1 MCLCAQRRRA
11 RRELDVC
18 DPPVRVRESEA
29 AAVEADDCVDDQE
42 AKAGAFP
49 PGSGSLESVE
59 WFGQR
64 REGRS
69 QPTA

>member
-1 MCLCAQRRRA
+1 
-11 RRELDVC
+11 
-18 DPPVRVRESEA
+18 VRVRESEA